1 MEYKEFTGKTAEE
14 AIEAGLNE
22 LGLSREEADIRIL
35 EEGKKKLF
43 GYVKARVEIA
53 PKAAERAS
61 DEEKASGQTESKT
74 PDKNAAETNLEVSNI
89 HRDSLGRT
97 DGERAVEFLEGL
109 LELLKITACTELK
122 REGEK
127 IEIEVT
133 AANTKAIIGRH
144 GEMLDAIQTVA
155 GAVANTGREEYKRV
169 VVDCENYR
177 ENREA
182 TLQNLAYKLAGK
194 AVRYAEKIK
203 LEPMNP
209 YERRIIHAALSGR
222 QDVTTESEGKEPY
235 RYIVI
240 VPSNLRDPDA
250 PAYSAREERSRGGF
264 GNRGYHRGYN
274 IITGITTDT
283 ESRIIIGK
291 AETETGIES
300 PITAAAGDP
309 IIRTESTES
318 RTITT
323 TGTRGRII
331 SVAMRAERIFR
342 ARRSLTISLVP
353 PTKSL
358 RPTFSVPTSATARTK
373 ITAKNESRT
382 RTKKVALNSR
392 PKVGRSNC
400 AENLQKT
407 LDFFGKCDII
417 YLN

>member
-240 VPSNLRDPDA
+240 VPSNVRYPDR
-250 PAYSAREERSRGGF
+250 PASPAREERPQ
-264 GNRGYHRGYN
+264 RGYGGRGYN
-274 IITGITTDT
+274 GGYRKPYDKDVSRDGEGYKKPYNREGGYKKPYNKDVSRDGERYGKPYNRDGEGYKKPYNKDYGRDDGYRKPYNRDGEGYRKPYNRDSERGEGGTDLNG
-283 ESRIIIGK
+283 ERK
-291 AETETGIES
+291 
-300 PITAAAGDP
+300 PYDKP
-309 IIRTESTES
+309 RTSS
-318 RTITT
+318 Y
-323 TGTRGRII
+323 
-331 SVAMRAERIFR
+331 
-342 ARRSLTISLVP
+342 
-353 PTKSL
+353 
-358 RPTFSVPTSATARTK
+358 
-373 ITAKNESRT
+373 
-382 RTKKVALNSR
+382 KKPS
-392 PKVGRSNC
+392 S
-400 AENLQKT
+400 
-407 LDFFGKCDII
+407 DFFGT
-417 YLN
+417 YLGNSKDNQDKE